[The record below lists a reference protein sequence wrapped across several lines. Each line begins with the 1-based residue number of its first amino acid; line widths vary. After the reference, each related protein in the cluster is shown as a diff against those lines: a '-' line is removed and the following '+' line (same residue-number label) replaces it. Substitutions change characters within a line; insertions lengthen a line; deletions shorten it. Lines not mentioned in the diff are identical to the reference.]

1 MQTGKV
7 QPSDKMHKSVDEP
20 IPGTQ
25 ATHHALF
32 PNHGISHVMNG
43 GSQYQDNTPSAQ
55 KRK

>member
-7 QPSDKMHKSVDEP
+7 QPSDKMNKSVDEP
-20 IPGTQ
+20 IGGTQ
-25 ATHHALF
+25 ATHHAQF
-32 PNHGISHVMNG
+32 PNHGISHVMN